1 MNKMNSRVNIY
12 NNKGGQVL
20 NFVIYKEI
28 KYDDKKFEENGQG
41 K

>member
-12 NNKGGQVL
+12 NNKGGQVKI
-20 NFVIYKEI
+20 FVIYEEI
-28 KYDDKKFEENGQG
+28 KYDDKKFKENGKG